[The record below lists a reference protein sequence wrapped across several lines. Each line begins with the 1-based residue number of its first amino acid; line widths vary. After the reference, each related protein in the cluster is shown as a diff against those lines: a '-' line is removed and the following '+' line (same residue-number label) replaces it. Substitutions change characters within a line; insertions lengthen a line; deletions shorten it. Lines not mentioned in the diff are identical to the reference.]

1 MRDRYDR
8 TDRDEQDDRDEPEP
22 KSRRRPPVDDEDDDQ
37 PVSKSR
43 RRRHADDEDDE
54 RDEPDSRRR
63 RRPRYDD
70 NSRDNLDSEDLRAI
84 ATYQKTLLICILLQ
98 IGLGVAYALV
108 DEKLR
113 LFIGIGTVIVGVVG
127 AVFIFQLAMR
137 VYSTTG
143 GVILGIL
150 TLVPLVGL
158 IVLLIVNQKAT
169 AILTSNG
176 IKVGLLGAR
185 SSDIEALNRR
195 GRRRRKM
202 RFEDEDDDE
211 EDDRPRRR

>member
-1 MRDRYDR
+1 M
-8 TDRDEQDDRDEPEP
+8 
-22 KSRRRPPVDDEDDDQ
+22 
-37 PVSKSR
+37 
-43 RRRHADDEDDE
+43 
-54 RDEPDSRRR
+54 
-63 RRPRYDD
+63 
-70 NSRDNLDSEDLRAI
+70 
-84 ATYQKTLLICILLQ
+84 
-98 IGLGVAYALV
+98 
-108 DEKLR
+108 
-113 LFIGIGTVIVGVVG
+113 GIGALIVGVVG

-137 VYSTTG
+137 VYSSTV
-143 GVILGIL
+143 GVVLGIL

-185 SSDIEALNRR
+185 SADIEALDRR

-211 EDDRPRRR
+211 EDRRRRR